1 VVEAVLNDWRTSPVD
16 QKQQATLGLLEKLV
30 LAPADIGPD
39 DIVPLRAAGV
49 SQQAIE
55 DAPYV
60 CMLFTIINR
69 IADSL
74 DFELSLAEAFAR
86 DADRLLEHGYL

>member
-1 VVEAVLNDWRTSPVD
+1 
-16 QKQQATLGLLEKLV
+16 LEKLV
-30 LAPADIGPD
+30 LTPADIEPD

-49 SQQAIE
+49 SEQAIE
-55 DAPYV
+55 DALSV
-60 CMLFTIINR
+60 CVLFTIINR

-74 DFELSLAEAFAR
+74 DFELSSPEAFSR